1 MALVEARGAVVSK
14 QALMARVWRGRVI
27 EENSL
32 AAQIAALRAAF
43 GGERALIRTVSG
55 RGYQF
60 TGDIRVVLAG
70 PVKLRPI
77 KIGSPS
83 SS

>member
-32 AAQIAALRAAF
+32 AAQIAALRAAL
-43 GGERALIRTVSG
+43 GGSAR
-55 RGYQF
+55 
-60 TGDIRVVLAG
+60 
-70 PVKLRPI
+70 
-77 KIGSPS
+77 
-83 SS
+83 